1 MAKHETNDHAMKTM
15 CEQQQPGIHPSSL
28 LSVRFVCIALAAAA
42 ATAFTTY
49 PHHACLQQPKAT
61 SQQNLTRVTQH
72 NDVN

>member
-42 ATAFTTY
+42 TAFTTY